1 MDERGANIDLV
12 FRNGLRDYEVLPP
25 PEVWDNIHPAIK
37 VKRPQFIFLRA
48 AAIIVIVVTMS
59 FLAYMIN
66 QDTPSN
72 IENSV
77 TALNIKVNPP
87 ISVLAENPSQTLI
100 QVEKSAVDFSI
111 RSSSSVVADADFAED
126 NRTVFI
132 NEDIEIQELNNS
144 EPRQP
149 ALNNGQS
156 LASLKAAYSNS
167 FVISPTEP
175 QYIPEVSKIKNAEKW
190 SIGALASPTYYS
202 RFNTQSNDLSR
213 QLDASEQSMIS
224 YSVGAAVSYKI
235 NKRLS
240 VQTGLYFSSM
250 GQDLGQ
256 INSFS
261 GFQEY
266 DNTKGANNF
275 EILTSSGRVMTSN
288 PDVFLNATGPVE
300 RIKTV
305 FTNDVF
311 DPEKASL
318 QYMDNNLIQN
328 FSYLEMPIVLRYKFI
343 DKAVDFN
350 LIGGISYNLLVNND
364 VYAVV
369 KGEKYTIGETMGLN
383 PLTLSSS
390 IGMGMEYS
398 FSKKLSLN
406 IEPTFRYYLNP
417 FNEITTADTHPFSF
431 GIFSGVSYKF

>member
-25 PEVWDNIHPAIK
+25 PEVWDNIHPVIK
-37 VKRPQFIFLRA
+37 VNKHRFIFLRTA
-48 AAIIVIVVTMS
+48 AVVAVLVTLS

-66 QDTPSN
+66 RDKPLN
-72 IENSV
+72 IENSF
-77 TALNIKVNPP
+77 TALNINIYSP
-87 ISVLAENPSQTLI
+87 ISVKAEDPSQTLI
-100 QVEKSAVDFSI
+100 PIEKSAIDFPG
-111 RSSSSVVADADFAED
+111 RSFSSDVAVANFADDNSRGLTNENTEVQEYANIDA
-126 NRTVFI
+126 
-132 NEDIEIQELNNS
+132 
-144 EPRQP
+144 RQP
-149 ALNNGQS
+149 SVKNGRS

-167 FVISPTEP
+167 SVISSPEP
-175 QYIPEVSKIKNAEKW
+175 QYIPEVSKITNGEKW

-202 RFNTQSNDLSR
+202 RFNTESNDLSK
-213 QLDASEQSMIS
+213 QLAASEKSVMS

-235 NKRLS
+235 NKRFS

-261 GFQEY
+261 GFQKY

-275 EILTSSGRVMTSN
+275 EVLTSSGQVITNN
-288 PDVFLNATGPVE
+288 PDVFLNESGPVE
-300 RIKTV
+300 RIQTV

-328 FSYLEMPIVLRYKFI
+328 FSYIELPVVLRYKFI
-343 DKAVDFN
+343 DKALDFN
-350 LIGGISYNLLVNND
+350 LIGGIAYNLLVNND

-369 KGEKYTIGETMGLN
+369 NGEKYSVGETMGLN
-383 PLTLSSS
+383 TLALSSS
-390 IGMGMEYS
+390 VGMGMEYS

-417 FNEITTADTHPFSF
+417 FREIPIADSHPFSF